1 MHWFYFGA
9 SYSCYFAFSLLLL
22 LKSTLAMV
30 LIYLIVSILL
40 LFFQYIYF
48 SVWAA
53 CLFWILFRCLL
64 EDKKLFGHL
73 RSCFRSRFLLS
84 QFLRRLRLHRYASEK
99 YRGTLA
105 FASCIC
111 VPVAFLLA
119 SVHRWQQHCNA
130 SSDSPSTK
138 VRYDRTKQYCH
149 TTRAR
154 IFSYSP
160 STIDKVRAESLAIF
174 YVIKPIVR
182 YFILLLLK

>member
-40 LFFQYIYF
+40 FFQYIYF
-48 SVWAA
+48 FVWAA

-73 RSCFRSRFLLS
+73 RLCFRSRFLLS

-99 YRGTLA
+99 YRGTLS

-111 VPVAFLLA
+111 GPVAFLLA
-119 SVHRWQQHCNA
+119 SVHKWRQHCNA
-130 SSDSPSTK
+130 SSRVHQPKHDTTEPNGIAILPWPVSF
-138 VRYDRTKQYCH
+138 H
-149 TTRAR
+149 THLPQFIKCELRAWLS
-154 IFSYSP
+154 FM
-160 STIDKVRAESLAIF
+160 
-174 YVIKPIVR
+174 
-182 YFILLLLK
+182 

>member
-22 LKSTLAMV
+22 LRSTLAMV

-73 RSCFRSRFLLS
+73 RLCFRSRFLLS

-99 YRGTLA
+99 YRQ
-105 FASCIC
+105 
-111 VPVAFLLA
+111 FLLA
-119 SVHRWQQHCNA
+119 SVHKWRQHCNA
-130 SSDSPSTK
+130 SSRVHQPKHDTTEPNGIAILPWPVSF
-138 VRYDRTKQYCH
+138 H
-149 TTRAR
+149 THLPQFIKCELRAWLS
-154 IFSYSP
+154 FM
-160 STIDKVRAESLAIF
+160 
-174 YVIKPIVR
+174 
-182 YFILLLLK
+182 

>member
-22 LKSTLAMV
+22 LRSTLAMV

-48 SVWAA
+48 FVWAA

-73 RSCFRSRFLLS
+73 RLCFRSRFLLS
-84 QFLRRLRLHRYASEK
+84 QFLRWLRLHRYASEK

-111 VPVAFLLA
+111 GPVAFLLA
-119 SVHRWQQHCNA
+119 SVHKWRQHCNA
-130 SSDSPSTK
+130 SSRVHQPK
-138 VRYDRTKQYCH
+138 H
-149 TTRAR
+149 GTTEPNGIAILPWAR

-160 STIDKVRAESLAIF
+160 STIYKVRAESLAIF
-174 YVIKPIVR
+174 YVIKLIVR
-182 YFILLLLK
+182 SCILSLLK